1 MFVEWESFPASEVV
15 LGFVFSCN
23 LKLEISM
30 LIFWVLFGLGGK
42 EGAPPVHP
50 SHSTENSL
58 WFGWHHHNG
67 MVGRGKSTIIQWPV
81 HVLSVKWIFKQS
93 QPEEETNTKFALS
106 HFQFTYHTCLLMWCG
121 INRQHKWQYPLT
133 HFFCFEALS
142 SSLALIHRLPSWE
155 LGTGWRKLEDDRAYS
170 CRTYPPFFGLYG

>member
-1 MFVEWESFPASEVV
+1 MWATLSRLSDQVMHFILQMKDWVRLNNETFVQNSSQRHSCLWDYSHSRIPDPHSGRHRWVTASILDILFMMGYHWFFEFCLVWVV
-15 LGFVFSCN
+15 S
-23 LKLEISM
+23 
-30 LIFWVLFGLGGK
+30 K

-106 HFQFTYHTCLLMWCG
+106 HFQFTYLTCLLKWCG
-121 INRQHKWQYPLT
+121 INNQHKWQ
-133 HFFCFEALS
+133 
-142 SSLALIHRLPSWE
+142 
-155 LGTGWRKLEDDRAYS
+155 
-170 CRTYPPFFGLYG
+170 